1 MTNAIFPLFGISK
14 APQAEL
20 LSEDEREMVRI
31 TQNYDIK
38 KRKPN
43 VFDVILFLMR
53 FCNGVFLF
61 QANFR
66 Q

>member
-14 APQAEL
+14 APQVEL

-31 TQNYDIK
+31 TRNYDIK

-53 FCNGVFLF
+53 FCNEEFLF

>member
-1 MTNAIFPLFGISK
+1 MTNAIFLLFGISK
-14 APQAEL
+14 APQTEL